1 MPDSECSEKYG
12 VVQIH
17 ISLRPIAKCLPC
29 VQDKGYVDAQF
40 FLTFAESKQRF
51 GIINQRLQ
59 YVLGPNKIESLN
71 QISTVL

>member
-1 MPDSECSEKYG
+1 
-12 VVQIH
+12 
-17 ISLRPIAKCLPC
+17 
-29 VQDKGYVDAQF
+29 VQDEGYVDAQF

-51 GIINQRLQ
+51 GIVNQRLQ